1 MTAPYDEGHE
11 ASSEG
16 IRFTDRRRIDPVT
29 YEVREPVPPAPS
41 PADAEQVAA
50 EEAFDR
56 AAADADVAA
65 AQEQVA
71 SLTDDLRRLTAEYAN
86 YRKRVER
93 DREAVREQAVASA
106 VNELLPVL
114 DDIDRARDH
123 DELVGAF
130 KTVGESLVA
139 ATGRLGLVRFG
150 EVGEPFDP
158 TVHEALTH
166 EVREGVS
173 EPTVAT
179 VYQAGYRIGDRI
191 VRPAR
196 VGVADSA

>member
-114 DDIDRARDH
+114 DDIDRAREH

-150 EVGEPFDP
+150 EAGEPFDP

-173 EPTVAT
+173 EPTVAM
-179 VYQAGYRIGDRI
+179 VYQAGYRIGERI

>member
-71 SLTDDLRRLTAEYAN
+71 SLTDDLRRVTAEYAN

-114 DDIDRARDH
+114 DDIDRAREH

-150 EVGEPFDP
+150 EAGEPFDP

-173 EPTVAT
+173 EPTVAM
-179 VYQAGYRIGDRI
+179 VYQAGYRIGERI

>member
-71 SLTDDLRRLTAEYAN
+71 SLTDDLRRVTAEYAN

-106 VNELLPVL
+106 INELLPVL
-114 DDIDRARDH
+114 DDIDRAREH

-150 EVGEPFDP
+150 EAGEPFDP

-173 EPTVAT
+173 EPTVAM
-179 VYQAGYRIGDRI
+179 VYQAGYRIGERI